1 MADENTTSA
10 QEGTAQSQP
19 AGGSATAGARTFTE
33 DKVNEIVRDRLAR
46 EREKY
51 ADYEDAKAKA
61 KQTDELKAALET
73 LTQERD
79 AANVELE
86 GLKAQ
91 KEHAQLAAKVAQD
104 AGIPAEAVLMLRGDT
119 EEELAENVAS
129 LLKLIPAHPL
139 RTDDGG
145 SAAPVAKTTAQK
157 FADSL
162 ENVL

>member
-61 KQTDELKAALET
+61 KQTDELKAALEM

-86 GLKAQ
+86 GPGEPEVRPEKVVLRLMR
-91 KEHAQLAAKVAQD
+91 EMGLLAAPPRA
-104 AGIPAEAVLMLRGDT
+104 AGYCPTRRPQT
-119 EEELAENVAS
+119 T
-129 LLKLIPAHPL
+129 PTC
-139 RTDDGG
+139 RT
-145 SAAPVAKTTAQK
+145 PR
-157 FADSL
+157 
-162 ENVL
+162 